1 VNIEVEDRIID
12 IEDEMKQD
20 LEVEESNL
28 LGEKKKQKD
37 LIRKWTVRLAK
48 IENEIKKCIILTD
61 IKVRDLHVF
70 YTTEFDRKL
79 APGDIKIYINADK
92 DIVELRNRRRK
103 LETMSDVIKGAI
115 SSVRERGKTID
126 TMISMMSNM

>member
-1 VNIEVEDRIID
+1 MNIEVEDRIID